1 MSLKDEWLQWWEII
15 ESKGLLM
22 HPIGK
27 VAAQYNL
34 RWPTTRYM
42 EPISLYRFDRPWKI
56 KKKLDGFGR
65 VKYHVIVECVRLL
78 AEGGDPG
85 RRWTHFKRAN

>member
-1 MSLKDEWLQWWEII
+1 MSLKDAWLQWWEII
-15 ESKGLLM
+15 ETKGLLM

-78 AEGGDPG
+78 AEGGNPG
-85 RRWTHFKRAN
+85 RRWTHFKRPN